1 MCFVICSV
9 LRLVRVLSV
18 YGVLVK
24 EFIAFL
30 LTVDAAE
37 ESFDLNFAGQL
48 HDAVNHCLGAWRTS
62 GDEYVYGY
70 DFLDAFGYV
79 VAFAEWPA

>member
-1 MCFVICSV
+1 MFGVEACA
-9 LRLVRVLSV
+9 RVLSV

-37 ESFDLNFAGQL
+37 ESFDLNLAGQL
-48 HDAVNHCLGAWRTS
+48 HDAVDHCLGAWRTS

-70 DFLDAFGYV
+70 YFLDAFGYV
-79 VAFAEWPA
+79 VAFAEWSA

>member
-37 ESFDLNFAGQL
+37 ESFDLNLAGQL
-48 HDAVNHCLGAWRTS
+48 HDAVDHCLGAWRTTR
-62 GDEYVYGY
+62 DEYVNRNY
-70 DFLDAFGYV
+70 FLNTFCYV
-79 VAFAEWPA
+79 I